1 MSIYNVMPTRGASRP
16 NLVVTARACRTD
28 EGQLPVGVH
37 GDDEHGMKP
46 SDSPDHAGV
55 DVVFLRTIL
64 QLLVLVTVAVG
75 AIGVNIAIH
84 SPPQERQPTSVVNLT
99 SPADGTGGQQVTGQS
114 LDRNGSRHDDG
125 LNRPPG
131 RRVKQQT
138 MARAARESS
147 SRHE

>member
-1 MSIYNVMPTRGASRP
+1 MSIYNVMPARGASRR

-64 QLLVLVTVAVG
+64 QLLVLATFAVG
-75 AIGVNIAIH
+75 AIGVN
-84 SPPQERQPTSVVNLT
+84 T
-99 SPADGTGGQQVTGQS
+99 
-114 LDRNGSRHDDG
+114 RNSFA
-125 LNRPPG
+125 PPG
-131 RRVKQQT
+131 ETADLGRQFV
-138 MARAARESS
+138 
-147 SRHE
+147 H

>member
-1 MSIYNVMPTRGASRP
+1 MSIYNVMPARGASRR

-84 SPPQERQPTSVVNLT
+84 SPPQERQLTSVVSLCIDEYQRFHPWELLYWPRT
-99 SPADGTGGQQVTGQS
+99 SGGPHRLAIFGC
-114 LDRNGSRHDDG
+114 
-125 LNRPPG
+125 
-131 RRVKQQT
+131 
-138 MARAARESS
+138 
-147 SRHE
+147 